1 MHTKKL
7 LALVICCL
15 FFYNSYSQQNETVS
29 DVDAHSLGL
38 YNAAQ
43 WKTLMIYGKEKI
55 SSGIDFPLLRMRTGY
70 AAYMLGN
77 FSESLAQYSK
87 VFLDDK
93 DNKLAL
99 YYVYLNNL
107 YLNNETATRFYAAQL
122 PAEMKASENTI
133 KTKLSG
139 IQTEYSLRIPNDT
152 ARRNAQYGRV
162 GFNLDLGYRFQ
173 LQQSFAYYTLMSN
186 TAGIA
191 NKPAY
196 QRLQQLEYYGKLI
209 YAANDKLSFI
219 GAYHYISDHFRDT
232 TLKTNIF
239 LGGIKYSMP
248 YFSIQA
254 NAGFGNFAVNYKQYD
269 AVLTIYPLGNLN
281 LYSISRIS
289 FGSQT
294 NFTQVLGAKLLKG
307 VWAEGN
313 LTTGKAS
320 YLFDNDALYVKNDPD
335 PNLFRC
341 GGSVYTVLS
350 KKLLLSINYTF
361 EQKQKQ
367 FNIPVTNYFQNSI
380 NGGLTWKF

>member
-1 MHTKKL
+1 MRSKNL
-7 LALVICCL
+7 LAIVICCL
-15 FFYNSYSQQNETVS
+15 FFYNSYSQSNESVA
-29 DVDAHSLGL
+29 DVEIHSLDL
-38 YNAAQ
+38 YNTAQ
-43 WKTLMIYGKEKI
+43 WKALMLYGKEKI

-70 AAYMLGN
+70 AAFMSGN
-77 FSESLAQYSK
+77 FSESLTQYSK
-87 VFLDDK
+87 VFETDK

-99 YYVYLNNL
+99 YYVYLSNL
-107 YLNNETATRFYAAQL
+107 YLNNETMARYYAAQL
-122 PAEMKASENTI
+122 PAEMKVSEKITN
-133 KTKLSG
+133 TKLSG
-139 IQTEYSLRIPNDT
+139 MQTEYSLRMPDDT
-152 ARRNAQYGRV
+152 ARRNAQYARV
-162 GFNLDLGYRFQ
+162 GINLNLGYRFQ
-173 LQQSFAYYTLMSN
+173 LQQSIAYYTLMSN

-196 QRLQQLEYYGKLI
+196 QRLQQPEYYGKLI
-209 YAANDKLSFI
+209 YAANDKLALI
-219 GAYHYISDHFRDT
+219 GAYHYISDHFPDT

-254 NAGFGNFAVNYKQYD
+254 NAAFGNFAVNYTQYD
-269 AVLTIYPLGNLN
+269 AVLTFYPLGNLN

-294 NFTQVLGAKLLKG
+294 NFTQVLGAKLFKG

-341 GGSVYTVLS
+341 GGSIYTVLS